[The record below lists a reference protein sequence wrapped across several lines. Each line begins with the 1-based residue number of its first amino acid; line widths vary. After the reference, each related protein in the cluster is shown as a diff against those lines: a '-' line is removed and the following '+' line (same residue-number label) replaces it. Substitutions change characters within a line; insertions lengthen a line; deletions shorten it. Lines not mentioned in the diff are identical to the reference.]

1 MTNTDQSAYTLY
13 YWTAC
18 QQFWGRAIGV
28 VLTLDEAGADYTIR
42 EPKDAPTGEGE
53 ALFAHFRYPAITL
66 PNGMTI
72 GQTPAILQILGQTFG
87 LAGQTEAEQFD
98 CQQTVLDI
106 NDIFSDALS
115 GKLADKPERA
125 TQWFELLS
133 HKLKDHRFL
142 INDAPTVGDF
152 HAVFATEWVHRKY
165 RTDAYNDF
173 PALARWWQDICA
185 HPSVHKMKNSG
196 IAMLP

>member
-1 MTNTDQSAYTLY
+1 MTNTHQPAYTLY
-13 YWTAC
+13 YWRAC

-28 VLTLDEAGADYTIR
+28 VLTLDEAGVAYTIR

-53 ALFAHFRYPAITL
+53 ALFKRFGYPAITL

-72 GQTPAILQILGQTFG
+72 GQTPAILHVLGQTFG
-87 LAGQTEAEQFD
+87 LAGKTPEEQVD
-98 CQQTVLDI
+98 CLQTVLDV
-106 NDIFSDALS
+106 SDLFNEALS
-115 GKLADKPERA
+115 GKLAEKPERA
-125 TQWFELLS
+125 RQWLELLS

-142 INDAPTVGDF
+142 INDAPSVADF

-165 RTDAYNDF
+165 RADAYDDF

-185 HPSVHKMKNSG
+185 HPAVQRMKSSG
-196 IAMLP
+196 IAMIP